1 MERFERTL
9 FWILERE
16 REQGWGWGERFMFTP
31 VPNSIWDDLSIWLSL
46 PCKISVFLYN
56 MYV

>member
-46 PCKISVFLYN
+46 PSHDFCFSL
-56 MYV
+56 

>member
-16 REQGWGWGERFMFTP
+16 REQGWAWGERFMFTP

-46 PCKISVFLYN
+46 PSHDFCFSL
-56 MYV
+56 